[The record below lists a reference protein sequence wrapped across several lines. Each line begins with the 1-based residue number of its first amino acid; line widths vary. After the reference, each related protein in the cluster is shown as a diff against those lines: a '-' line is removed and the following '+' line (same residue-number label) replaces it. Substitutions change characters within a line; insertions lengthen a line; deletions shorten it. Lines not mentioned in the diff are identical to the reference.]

1 MEILIATNVIDLILA
16 VVLDLLI
23 GDPYWF
29 PHPVIY
35 MGKLISILDKLGRRL
50 CKSDNQIKA
59 FGGIIVVVVAFS
71 SFLVPFII
79 LKVYSEIFW
88 LYHILNIILI
98 WTTIATKGLHKEGIK
113 VYNSLAKNDIDDARV
128 KLSYIVGRDTKALSE
143 YEIIRADVE
152 TIAENTA
159 DGVIAPILY
168 AIIGGAPLAM
178 MYKGINTMD
187 SMLGYINE
195 KFKYIGFYPAK
206 TDDVF
211 NFIPARITGFLICFA
226 APLVG
231 GSISESIK
239 VMIRDRKNHKS
250 PNCAYPEGAAAGAMR
265 IQLGGTNVYFGETM
279 YKPTIGDKIKSLGKQ
294 HITDTI
300 KLMYGAMFYLVLLYL
315 LYAICRIGNTDIFLE
330 MIK

>member
-1 MEILIATNVIDLILA
+1 MEILIVTNVLDLILA

-29 PHPVIY
+29 PHPVFYI
-35 MGKLISILDKLGRRL
+35 GKLISSLDKLGRKL
-50 CKSDNQIKA
+50 FKNNEQIKA
-59 FGGIIVVVVAFS
+59 FGGVIVVVVAFF
-71 SFLVPFII
+71 SFLLPFII
-79 LKVYSEIFW
+79 LKVSSEVFW
-88 LYHILNIILI
+88 LYHILNIILL
-98 WTTIATKGLHKEGIK
+98 WTTIATRGLHKEGIK
-113 VYNSLAKNDIDDARV
+113 VYNSLAKNDIEDARV

-187 SMLGYINE
+187 SMLGYMNE
-195 KFKYIGFYPAK
+195 KYKYIGFFPAK

-211 NFIPARITGFLICFA
+211 NFIPARITGLLICFA
-226 APLVG
+226 APLVRG
-231 GSISESIK
+231 NIAQSIK

-265 IQLGGTNVYFGETM
+265 VQLGGTNVYFGETM
-279 YKPTIGDKIKSLGKQ
+279 YKPTIGNKIKELGKE
-294 HITDTI
+294 HIVDSI
-300 KLMYGAMFYLVLLYL
+300 KLMYGAMVYLVILYVIAMCFFKL
-315 LYAICRIGNTDIFLE
+315 
-330 MIK
+330 

>member
-1 MEILIATNVIDLILA
+1 MEILLAMNVLDLILA
-16 VVLDLLI
+16 VVLDLII

-35 MGKLISILDKLGRRL
+35 IGKLISKLDKLGRVL
-50 CKSDNQIKA
+50 CKTNVQIKA

-79 LKVYSEIFW
+79 LKISSEVFW
-88 LYHILNIILI
+88 LYHIFNIILL
-98 WTTIATKGLHKEGIK
+98 WTTIATKGLHKEGKK
-113 VYNSLAKNDIDDARV
+113 VYDSLVKNDIDDARV
-128 KLSYIVGRDTKALSE
+128 KLSYIVGRDTKTLSE
-143 YEIIRADVE
+143 YEIVRADVE

-187 SMLGYINE
+187 SMLGYMNE
-195 KFKYIGFYPAK
+195 KYKYIGFFPAK

-211 NFIPARITGFLICFA
+211 NFIPARITGFLICLA

-231 GSISESIK
+231 GNITQSIK

-265 IQLGGTNVYFGETM
+265 VQLGGTNVYFGEKM
-279 YKPTIGDKIKSLGKQ
+279 YKPTIGNKIKDLGKE
-294 HITDTI
+294 HIVDTI
-300 KLMYGAMFYLVLLYL
+300 KLMYGAMFYLIILHVLYV
-315 LYAICRIGNTDIFLE
+315 ICVN
-330 MIK
+330 MKY

>member
-1 MEILIATNVIDLILA
+1 MGILMVMNVIDLILA
-16 VVLDLLI
+16 VLLDVLI

-35 MGKLISILDKLGRRL
+35 IGKLISILDKRGRKL
-50 CKSDNQIKA
+50 CKSNKQIKV
-59 FGGIIVVVVAFS
+59 FGGIIVVIVACF

-79 LKVYSEIFW
+79 LWVSKEIFW
-88 LYHILNIILI
+88 LYHILNVILI
-98 WTTIATKGLHKEGIK
+98 WTTIAARCLHKEGKK
-113 VYNSLAKNDIDDARV
+113 VYDSLVKNDIEDARV
-128 KLSYIVGRDTKALSE
+128 KLSYIVGRDTKELNE
-143 YEIIRADVE
+143 YEIVRADVE

-187 SMLGYINE
+187 SMLGYMNE
-195 KFKYIGFYPAK
+195 KYKHIGFFPAK

-211 NFIPARITGFLICFA
+211 NFIPARITGFLICLA

-231 GSISESIK
+231 GNVVESIK

-250 PNCAYPEGAAAGAMR
+250 PNCAYPEGAAAGAMKV
-265 IQLGGTNVYFGETM
+265 QLGGTNIYFGEEM
-279 YKPTIGDKIKSLGKQ
+279 YKPSIGNKIKELGNE
-294 HITDTI
+294 HIVDTI
-300 KLMYGAMFYLVLLYL
+300 KLMYGAMFYLIVIYL
-315 LYAICRIGNTDIFLE
+315 LYVIGIN
-330 MIK
+330 IKY

>member
-1 MEILIATNVIDLILA
+1 MEILIMTNVIDLILA
-16 VVLDLLI
+16 VCLDLLI

-35 MGKLISILDKLGRRL
+35 IGKLISTLDKLGRKL
-50 CKSDNQIKA
+50 CKNNKQIKV

-79 LKVYSEIFW
+79 LKISKEIFW
-88 LYHILNIILI
+88 LYHILNIILL
-98 WTTIATKGLHKEGIK
+98 WTTIATRCLHKEGIK
-113 VYNSLAKNDIDDARV
+113 VYDSLAKNDINDARV
-128 KLSYIVGRDTKALSE
+128 KLSYIVGRDTKTLSE
-143 YEIIRADVE
+143 YEIVRADVE

-168 AIIGGAPLAM
+168 AIMGGAPLAM

-187 SMLGYINE
+187 SMLGYMNE
-195 KFKYIGFYPAK
+195 KYKYIGFFPAK

-211 NFIPARITGFLICFA
+211 NFIPARITGFLICLA

-231 GSISESIK
+231 GNIIQSIK

-265 IQLGGTNVYFGETM
+265 VQLGGTNVYFGEEM
-279 YKPTIGDKIKSLGKQ
+279 YKPSIGNKIKDLEND
-294 HITDTI
+294 HIIDTI
-300 KLMYGAMFYLVLLYL
+300 KLMYGSMFYLLMLYV
-315 LYAICRIGNTDIFLE
+315 IVMCF
-330 MIK
+330 

>member
-1 MEILIATNVIDLILA
+1 MEILFKANIIDLILA
-16 VVLDLLI
+16 IMLDLLI

-35 MGKLISILDKLGRRL
+35 IGKLISKLDKLGRNI
-50 CKSDNQIKA
+50 CKTNKQIKV
-59 FGGIIVVVVAFS
+59 FGGIIVIIVAFS

-79 LKVYSEIFW
+79 LQISKEVFW

-98 WTTIATKGLHKEGIK
+98 WTTIATKCLHKEGLK
-113 VYNSLAKNDIDDARV
+113 VYVSLVKNDINDARV
-128 KLSYIVGRDTKALSE
+128 KLSYIVGRDTKNLSE

-168 AIIGGAPLAM
+168 AMLGGAPLAM

-187 SMLGYINE
+187 SMLGYMN
-195 KFKYIGFYPAK
+195 KKYKYIGFFPAK

-211 NFIPARITGFLICFA
+211 NFIPARITGLLICLS
-226 APLVG
+226 APIVRGNILD
-231 GSISESIK
+231 SLK

-250 PNCAYPEGAAAGAMR
+250 PNCAYPEGAVAGAMKV
-265 IQLGGTNVYFGETM
+265 QLGGTNVYFGEKM
-279 YKPTIGDKIKSLGKQ
+279 YKPTIGNKIKDLTKE
-294 HITDTI
+294 HIIDTI
-300 KLMYGAMFYLVLLYL
+300 KLMYGAMFCLFIINILYEIC
-315 LYAICRIGNTDIFLE
+315 LYV
-330 MIK
+330 KY

>member
-1 MEILIATNVIDLILA
+1 MKILLAMNVIDLILA
-16 VVLDLLI
+16 VLLDVLI

-35 MGKLISILDKLGRRL
+35 IGKLISILDKLGRKL
-50 CKSDNQIKA
+50 CKTNKQIKA
-59 FGGIIVVVVAFS
+59 FGGTIVVIVAFF

-79 LKVYSEIFW
+79 LWLSKEIFL

-98 WTTIATKGLHKEGIK
+98 WTTIAARCLHKEGKK
-113 VYNSLAKNDIDDARV
+113 VYDSLAKNDIEDARL
-128 KLSYIVGRDTKALSE
+128 KLSYIVGRDTKELNE

-168 AIIGGAPLAM
+168 AILGGAPLAM

-187 SMLGYINE
+187 SMLGYMNE
-195 KFKYIGFYPAK
+195 KYKHIGFFPAK

-211 NFIPARITGFLICFA
+211 NFIPARITGLLICLA

-231 GSISESIK
+231 GNVLESIK
-239 VMIRDRKNHKS
+239 IMIRDRKNHKS
-250 PNCAYPEGAAAGAMR
+250 PNCAYPEGAAAGAMKV
-265 IQLGGTNVYFGETM
+265 QLGGTNVYFGEEM
-279 YKPTIGDKIKSLGKQ
+279 YKPSIGNKIKELGKE
-294 HITDTI
+294 HIVDTI
-300 KLMYGAMFYLVLLYL
+300 KLMYGAMVCLVIIYL
-315 LYAICRIGNTDIFLE
+315 IGAFFL
-330 MIK
+330 IV

>member
-1 MEILIATNVIDLILA
+1 MKILLEMNVIDLILA
-16 VVLDLLI
+16 VILDVLI

-35 MGKLISILDKLGRRL
+35 IGKLISILDKLGRKFCRTN
-50 CKSDNQIKA
+50 KQIKA
-59 FGGIIVVVVAFS
+59 FGGVIVVIVAFF

-79 LKVYSEIFW
+79 LCLSKEIFL

-98 WTTIATKGLHKEGIK
+98 WTTIAARCLHKEGKK
-113 VYNSLAKNDIDDARV
+113 VYESLAKNDIEDARL
-128 KLSYIVGRDTKALSE
+128 KLSYIVGRDTKELNE

-168 AIIGGAPLAM
+168 AMIGGAPLAM

-187 SMLGYINE
+187 SMLGYMNE
-195 KFKYIGFYPAK
+195 KYKHIGFFPAK

-211 NFIPARITGFLICFA
+211 NFIPARITGLLICLA

-231 GSISESIK
+231 GNVLESIK

-250 PNCAYPEGAAAGAMR
+250 PNCAYPEGAAAGAMKV
-265 IQLGGTNVYFGETM
+265 QLGGTNVYFGEEM
-279 YKPTIGDKIKSLGKQ
+279 YKPSIGNKIKELGKE
-294 HITDTI
+294 HIVDTI
-300 KLMYGAMFYLVLLYL
+300 KLMYGAMVCLVIIYLIGALLL
-315 LYAICRIGNTDIFLE
+315 
-330 MIK
+330 MV